1 MKTHA
6 PIVAVSLKYPE
17 EADAPLITAKSH
29 GIIARRMIEIAEEN
43 HIPVVHDD
51 VTANVLSLRQIG
63 ECIPECTWEALS
75 AVFASI
81 KGIEER
87 LDK

>member
-1 MKTHA
+1 MRKHA
-6 PIVAVSLKYPE
+6 PLVAVSLKYPE
-17 EADAPLITAKSH
+17 DADAPLITAKAH
-29 GIIARRMIEIAEEN
+29 GLVARRMIEIAEEN
-43 HIPVVHDD
+43 HVPVVHDD
-51 VTANVLSLRQIG
+51 VTANVLSLKQIG

-75 AVFASI
+75 VVFASI